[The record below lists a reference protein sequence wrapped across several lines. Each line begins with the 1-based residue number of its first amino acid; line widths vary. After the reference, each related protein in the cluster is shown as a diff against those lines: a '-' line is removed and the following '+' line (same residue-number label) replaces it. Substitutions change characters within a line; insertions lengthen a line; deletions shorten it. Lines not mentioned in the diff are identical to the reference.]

1 MWLGILAGI
10 FLFVCFSGIFMVC
23 NDHRINDMS
32 AKELVALLEKWYGK
46 TFDDFVLLTL
56 EKQ

>member
-32 AKELVALLEKWYGK
+32 AKEFWLTELVIAIFVIVGLLLYK
-46 TFDDFVLLTL
+46 
-56 EKQ
+56 